1 MATIS
6 SAGVGSGLDIN
17 GLVTNLM
24 TIEQR
29 PLTLLNQK
37 EASYQAKLS
46 AYGTLKSSVAS
57 LQSAV
62 RALKSSSLY
71 TALTAK
77 VADSTVATASAVS
90 TAVAGTYNLNVTAL
104 AKAQSLASKA
114 DFSSHT
120 SDISTIDGKIK
131 IELGS
136 FSAGVFTADSAR
148 TPVTIDVAAGSSSL
162 DDIRDQINAVSAGVR
177 ASVVYV
183 GKNSGGTDVYKLAL
197 TSQSTGAAASM
208 RITTMDSSGTP
219 LTNNTGLA
227 QLSYDPAKTAGA
239 GNEFDIKTPAQDAQF
254 SVDGIA
260 LTRSS
265 NTVTDAIGGVTLNLL
280 KETSTTLTVARDT
293 ASVSSAIQAFVKA
306 YNDVNKVAHDLS
318 AYDASTKVASV
329 LTGDSGV
336 RSMQSALRQMIGYS
350 LNTTG
355 ATVKS
360 LSDVGIS
367 LQRDGSLAFNSSKYD
382 AAVSASAS
390 DVAALFSS
398 DTGTVKG
405 VAVRMTAVVDS
416 MLATNGLLT
425 SRTDGINRSI
435 TDIGKQRDA
444 LNLRLTQIE
453 KRYRAQFTAL
463 DTLVS
468 SMQRTSS
475 YLTQQ
480 LANLPKASG

>member
-17 GLVTNLM
+17 GLVTQLM
-24 TIEQR
+24 AIEQR

-37 EASYQAKLS
+37 EASYQSKLS
-46 AYGTLKSSVAS
+46 AYGALKSSVAS

-62 RALKSSSLY
+62 KALKSSSLY
-71 TALTAK
+71 TAMSVK
-77 VADSTVATASAVS
+77 VADSTVATASAVA
-90 TAVAGTYNLNVTAL
+90 TAVAGSYSLNVTAL
-104 AKAQSLASKA
+104 AKAQNLATKA

-120 SDISTIDGKIK
+120 SDISAIDGKIK

-136 FSAGVFTADSAR
+136 FSAGTFTADSTR
-148 TPVTIDVAAGSSSL
+148 TPVTIDVAAGTSSL

-183 GKNSGGTDVYKLAL
+183 GKNGSGTDVYKLAL
-197 TSQSTGAAASM
+197 TSQSTGSAASM
-208 RITTMDSSGTP
+208 RITVMNSSGTP
-219 LTNNTGLA
+219 LTDNTGLA
-227 QLSYDPAKTAGA
+227 QLSYDPAKTAGT

-265 NTVTDAIGGVTLNLL
+265 NTVTDAINGVTLNLL
-280 KETSTTLTVARDT
+280 KETTTSLTVARDT

-306 YNDVNKVAHDLS
+306 YNDVNKLAHDLS
-318 AYDASTKVASV
+318 AYDSATKAASV

-350 LNTTG
+350 IGTVG

-382 AAVSASAS
+382 AAASASAS
-390 DVAALFSS
+390 DVAALFSA
-398 DTGTVKG
+398 DAGTTKG
-405 VAVRMTAVVDS
+405 VAVRMANVVDA

-425 SRTDGINRSI
+425 SRTEGISRSI
-435 TDIGKQRDA
+435 TDIGKQREA
-444 LNLRLTQIE
+444 INFRLTQVE

-480 LANLPKASG
+480 LASLPKASG